1 MQTRIFL
8 LLGLVTQTRA
18 FQLQKP
24 TCVSPRTA
32 FERLE
37 LGDGSRIRQ
46 DKCLIESARLYSSN
60 DANSNQPRNPWRPR
74 LPNPI
79 KAIRSATTK
88 LVQTVMR
95 FRARFLALTPKA
107 KRLTIVKF
115 LLIFLLST
123 TVTNRIV
130 SQNSAP
136 RPIEISYS
144 SFLDLVERQAVD
156 SNNNIPKM
164 DQVRIGTDRILYRL
178 HRIVESSSSSSNV
191 RSNKQETAPSTRS
204 SRKQQQSSVVQAY
217 TRKVSASPE
226 FVQLLRSNDIP
237 FSAAAT
243 PPASVLALAVRS
255 FFVVFYLLIMFRM
268 YKAMSRNMGGDKSD
282 SPGKLANDGT
292 LSATFEEIQGIDNAK
307 LEVME
312 LVDVLR
318 NPEKYAILG
327 ARAPT
332 GLLLVGP
339 PGTLYQT
346 GSLTLLTCVLT
357 AFMIDQVL
365 ARPC

>member
-1 MQTRIFL
+1 MQTCIFL
-8 LLGLVTQTRA
+8 LFGLSTQTRA
-18 FQLQKP
+18 FQLQNP
-24 TCVSPRTA
+24 TCAPTRTA
-32 FERLE
+32 FDEHVE
-37 LGDGSRIRQ
+37 LGDRLRIRQ
-46 DKCLIESARLYSSN
+46 DHCLIASARLYSSN

-88 LVQTVMR
+88 LVQTVLR

-107 KRLTIVKF
+107 KRMTIVKF
-115 LLIFLLST
+115 FLIFLLSS
-123 TVTNRIV
+123 TVTNRVV
-130 SQNSAP
+130 SQNTAP

-156 SNNNIPKM
+156 SNNNVPKI

-178 HRIVESSSSSSNV
+178 HRTTESSNG
-191 RSNKQETAPSTRS
+191 RSNKQESATRPAP
-204 SRKQQQSSVVQAY
+204 KQRQQSSFVQAY

-226 FVQLLRSNDIP
+226 LVQKLRTNDVP
-237 FSAAAT
+237 FSAAAA
-243 PPASVLALAVRS
+243 PPASIVALTVRS

-282 SPGKLANDGT
+282 SPGKLADNGN
-292 LSATFEEIQGIDNAK
+292 LSRATFDEIQGIDNAK

-339 PGTLYQT
+339 PGTLYQANT
-346 GSLTLLTCVLT
+346 FTLLLMCSLTSFLI
-357 AFMIDQVL
+357 AQVL

>member
-18 FQLQKP
+18 FQLHKP
-24 TCVSPRTA
+24 ICVPSRTV
-32 FERLE
+32 FDEHLE
-37 LGDGSRIRQ
+37 LGDGSRIRP

-60 DANSNQPRNPWRPR
+60 DANSNQPRNPRRPR
-74 LPNPI
+74 LPNPF

-88 LVQTVMR
+88 LVQTVLR

-115 LLIFLLST
+115 LLIFLLSS
-123 TVTNRIV
+123 TVTNRVV

-156 SNNNIPKM
+156 SNNNIPKI
-164 DQVRIGTDRILYRL
+164 DQVRIGTDRIIYRL
-178 HRIVESSSSSSNV
+178 QRTTESSNGRSAEKYDPFSSNG
-191 RSNKQETAPSTRS
+191 RTSKQETPPATRS
-204 SRKQQQSSVVQAY
+204 ARKQRQQSSYVQAY

-226 FVQLLRSNDIP
+226 FVQKLRAHDIP
-237 FSAAAT
+237 FSAAAA
-243 PPASVLALAVRS
+243 PPASIVALTVRS

-282 SPGKLANDGT
+282 SPGKLADDGN
-292 LSATFEEIQGIDNAK
+292 LSRATFDEIQGIDNAK

-339 PGTLYQT
+339 PGTLDHT
-346 GSLTLLTCVLT
+346 GSRTLVVDMC
-357 AFMIDQVL
+357 D
-365 ARPC
+365 